1 MFKIGFLKSGGAVI
15 PDVTPDAINFD
26 DLFADNTFA
35 LTSGTYQYI
44 AQQITG
50 INVPIDLNVKTNLD
64 PTYGHAY
71 YQVANTF
78 PAGTF
83 QDNNGP
89 LSGVYGTFTQIPG
102 AVAGVPYNTLTPVSF
117 TVNPNQWLILAV
129 DGVAATATVKNFTGE
144 LRNIADS
151 NVLLSA
157 FTGSY
162 YNLQT
167 NIANLINIS
176 SGPTYDYQNNPSEWY
191 YSTAGL
197 ISGVIPN
204 ASTIDLAVTYSQ
216 DVLFDDIAVL
226 YYKKTTTPP
235 SEAESWSTLDPVT
248 LGYTALSFSGDKIF
262 GVKTGDYITFAIGTG
277 GKTLQG
283 SVNTTIEIFN
293 DSHLSELLATFNGY
307 ANTPVFIP

>member
-1 MFKIGFLKSGGAVI
+1 MFKIGFLKSGAAII
-15 PDVTPDAINFD
+15 PDVTPNSVNFNS
-26 DLFADNTFA
+26 LFADNTLA

-50 INVPIDLNVKTNLD
+50 INVPIDLIIKTTLD
-64 PTYGHAY
+64 PTYGHMY
-71 YQVANTF
+71 YQVANTWSF
-78 PAGTF
+78 GTF
-83 QDNNGP
+83 TSNNSP
-89 LSGVYGTFTQIPG
+89 LSGAYGTFTQVPG
-102 AVAGVPYNTLTPVSF
+102 AVIGTPYNLLPYLNF
-117 TVNPNQWLILAV
+117 TVNPNQWIILAV
-129 DGVAATATVKNFTGE
+129 DGTLDTMSAINFAGDF
-144 LRNIADS
+144 RNTSDGNA
-151 NVLLSA
+151 LLSA

-167 NIANLINIS
+167 DIANPINIS
-176 SGPTYDYQNNPSEWY
+176 LGPTYDYENSPSEWY

-235 SEAESWSTLDPVT
+235 SEAESWSTSDPVT
-248 LGYTALSFSGDKIF
+248 LGYTALNGTGDKIF

-293 DSHLSELLATFNGY
+293 DSHLSELLATFDGY